1 MAPTLELNPKLS
13 IVETTVAI
21 SHDLIRNEQ
30 LHLGLLALS
39 ETCLKTVQ
47 CLSAD
52 THGEPRKL
60 LGSPC
65 SSGRSVAGRGLVT
78 IYRSTDIRRQ
88 CPPSIIQQRQT
99 GQMCKTVHI
108 LMWGPA
114 GTTGQRILVY
124 DHCDYL
130 SKSISNGRFL
140 WRPCHTH
147 IICVQVGERLL
158 LCGDLIIYL
167 ALKVIIINDMLTDTS
182 RTAFTAMICMD
193 LHLSKESCWKI
204 VS

>member
-60 LGSPC
+60 SVLHVHQDAQWLEGASLLSTDRPTLGVSAHPQLFSKDRLAKCARPYTFSCEVQLVRLGSA
-65 SSGRSVAGRGLVT
+65 SSSMTIAI
-78 IYRSTDIRRQ
+78 IYRNPYPMGDFYEDLATLISSVSR
-88 CPPSIIQQRQT
+88 
-99 GQMCKTVHI
+99 
-108 LMWGPA
+108 
-114 GTTGQRILVY
+114 LVK
-124 DHCDYL
+124 DYC
-130 SKSISNGRFL
+130 SVE
-140 WRPCHTH
+140 T
-147 IICVQVGERLL
+147 
-158 LCGDLIIYL
+158 
-167 ALKVIIINDMLTDTS
+167 
-182 RTAFTAMICMD
+182 
-193 LHLSKESCWKI
+193 
-204 VS
+204 

>member
-1 MAPTLELNPKLS
+1 MGNRESFSVLHVHQDAQWLEGASLLSTDRPTLGVSAHP
-13 IVETTVAI
+13 
-21 SHDLIRNEQ
+21 Q
-30 LHLGLLALS
+30 LFSKDRLAKCARPYTFS
-39 ETCLKTVQ
+39 
-47 CLSAD
+47 
-52 THGEPRKL
+52 
-60 LGSPC
+60 
-65 SSGRSVAGRGLVT
+65 
-78 IYRSTDIRRQ
+78 
-88 CPPSIIQQRQT
+88 
-99 GQMCKTVHI
+99 
-108 LMWGPA
+108 WGPA